1 MWMVSEKLLLFSK
14 QLSVQTSLWCS
25 WPFGLELWS
34 CESEFLMFCISC
46 CWCKAKFKFWRSG
59 KHPDNNAIVS
69 VKTKQV
75 INFLP
80 KRCSTMTHFEFWTN
94 KNKKE
99 PLLFLF
105 DFGVSTKNSLNQIF
119 LYILQQVTVF
129 LEVSESGN
137 GLSAWKLPSSLW
149 CQNAGHSCNCYQ
161 RKIRPAKLWRC
172 TCLLRHKTISFQS
185 WLAG

>member
-1 MWMVSEKLLLFSK
+1 MLNLDTNFSSRMWMVSEKFLLFSI

-34 CESEFLMFCISC
+34 CESVFLMFCISC
-46 CWCKAKFKFWRSG
+46 CWCKTKFKFWRSG

-80 KRCSTMTHFEFWTN
+80 KRCSTMTHFEFWTD

-99 PLLFLF
+99 LIIISFWFWGVNKKFFKSNIFIYFTAGDCFFGSIGIWERIICLEASLFPLMPKCGPLMQL
-105 DFGVSTKNSLNQIF
+105 
-119 LYILQQVTVF
+119 
-129 LEVSESGN
+129 
-137 GLSAWKLPSSLW
+137 LSA
-149 CQNAGHSCNCYQ
+149 
-161 RKIRPAKLWRC
+161 
-172 TCLLRHKTISFQS
+172 
-185 WLAG
+185 

>member
-1 MWMVSEKLLLFSK
+1 MWMVSEKFLLFSI
-14 QLSVQTSLWCS
+14 QLSVQISLWCS

-34 CESEFLMFCISC
+34 CESVFLMFCISC
-46 CWCKAKFKFWRSG
+46 CWCKTKFKFWRSG

-80 KRCSTMTHFEFWTN
+80 KRCFTMTHFEFWTDKNN
-94 KNKKE
+94 KEPTIISFWFWGVNKK
-99 PLLFLF
+99 FF
-105 DFGVSTKNSLNQIF
+105 KSNIFIYFQQI
-119 LYILQQVTVF
+119 TVF

-137 GLSAWKLPSSLW
+137 GLSAWKLVSSLW

-185 WLAG
+185 